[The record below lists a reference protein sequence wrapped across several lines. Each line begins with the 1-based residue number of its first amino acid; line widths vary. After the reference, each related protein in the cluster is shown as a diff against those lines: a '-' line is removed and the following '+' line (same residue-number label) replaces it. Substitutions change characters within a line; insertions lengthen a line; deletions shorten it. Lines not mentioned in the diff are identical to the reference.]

1 MPPKIQRPKLL
12 LEFPMMKEA
21 ELHRVTLRHH
31 DFYTLAF
38 ANQATFTQIF
48 DTKENLLGLSPVST
62 QMADFCADNDTAAWT
77 VVKAQPVGMD
87 PQKGPRSLMPS
98 QGLRRTEI
106 HAVFLEE
113 TTGEVWGAQRNFSL
127 HATIGTGHRP
137 WGYPF
142 TYQSNVVTVK
152 TGMLP
157 GQTGIHNAY
166 TCNR

>member
-21 ELHRVTLRHH
+21 ELHTVTLRHH
-31 DFYTLAF
+31 DFYPLPF

-48 DTKENLLGLSPVST
+48 DTKENLLGLSPGST

-77 VVKAQPVGMD
+77 VVKAQPREPVGMD
-87 PQKGPRSLMPS
+87 LQKGPRSLVHS

-113 TTGEVWGAQRNFSL
+113 TTGWV
-127 HATIGTGHRP
+127 
-137 WGYPF
+137 
-142 TYQSNVVTVK
+142 
-152 TGMLP
+152 
-157 GQTGIHNAY
+157 
-166 TCNR
+166 